1 MPDYLISQMMKDKRF
16 QKAIGGV
23 KTDLTEEF
31 LQRFQEF
38 DEVVDASVRIYMSDG
53 FRGVIN
59 SPKNG
64 EDGEPI
70 QDTRSALLIKAEA
83 ILCAPHDQI
92 EAEEERQQK
101 IAEAAKRKS
110 LEEAGGDPLAPEIA
124 ATTPI
129 I

>member
-92 EAEEERQQK
+92 EAEEERQ
-101 IAEAAKRKS
+101 
-110 LEEAGGDPLAPEIA
+110 
-124 ATTPI
+124 
-129 I
+129 